1 MPDQRFLSKF
11 DNEKTA
17 DIFKSMTHLLFTV
30 FNLLERMVAPVLL
43 LIIRLWMANI
53 FWNAGV
59 VKISDWQTTLALFQQ
74 EYKVP
79 FIQPDIAAYL
89 TAAVELSC
97 PVLLV
102 LGVATRLATLPMI
115 VMILVIQFTYLNS
128 NEHLYWLM
136 LLGTLLCFGPG
147 RLSLDYLLR
156 RRHEAI

>member
-1 MPDQRFLSKF
+1 MTHTLS
-11 DNEKTA
+11 
-17 DIFKSMTHLLFTV
+17 HLLFLV
-30 FNLLERMVAPVLL
+30 FHFLETFCAPVLQ

-79 FIQPDIAAYL
+79 FIQPDVAAYL
-89 TAAVELSC
+89 AAMTELTC

-102 LGVATRLATLPMI
+102 LGIATRIATIPMMI
-115 VMILVIQFTYLNS
+115 MILVIQFTYLNS
-128 NEHLYWLM
+128 DEHLYWLM

-147 RLSLDYLLR
+147 RLSFDYLLKR
-156 RRHEAI
+156 RNDPYFTQKP